1 MCCLF
6 VYSPNDSNIVCI
18 FCMKI
23 YLNFFSCKRH
33 HKIVV
38 LYAKR
43 KKLREILS
51 QPFEYLM
58 TAAFMK
64 YKQMPA
70 AVVSIFK
77 LNTYSSD
84 TRECWLR
91 SFKVTDYSIAN
102 FHSDGNDL
110 IRLSSDSFAFHS
122 FLKHLQKVLANI
134 WMISVS
140 ETRRLEQ
147 NRIFKSC

>member
-6 VYSPNDSNIVCI
+6 VYSPNDSNTVCI

-23 YLNFFSCKRH
+23 YLNFFSCKMH

-38 LYAKR
+38 LHV
-43 KKLREILS
+43 KKKTPREILS
-51 QPFEYLM
+51 QPFEDLM

-84 TRECWLR
+84 TREWWLR
-91 SFKVTDYSIAN
+91 DFEVTDYSIAS

-110 IRLSSDSFAFHS
+110 IVLSSDSLAFHS
-122 FLKHLQKVLANI
+122 FLRHLQKVLANI
-134 WMISVS
+134 WIISVF

-147 NRIFKSC
+147 NRICESC